1 MLEILPGVHHWTAM
15 RESIGLLVSSY
26 YVDPAGIL
34 IDPMLPEEGLDAFA
48 GLQRPQQVVLTS
60 GLHARDAG
68 AFADAFGCVIRAP
81 RAAAARLQ
89 GTLDTQPY
97 SHGDELAP
105 AVTSLEIGR
114 LAPDEYALHL
124 QITEGAI
131 VFADALNHYGDTLGF
146 FPDYLLGDDP
156 PAVKRALTRAFEGLL
171 AEREFD
177 HLLFAHGD
185 PIVGGGKAALRTF
198 INQQFPGSADA

>member
-15 RESIGLLVSSY
+15 RESIGALVSSY
-26 YVDPAGIL
+26 YVEAAGVL

-81 RAAAARLQ
+81 REAASRLQ
-89 GTLDTQPY
+89 GRLDTQPY
-97 SHGDELAP
+97 GHGDELAP
-105 AVTSLEIGR
+105 AVTGLQIGR

-124 QITEGAI
+124 QIAEGAI

-146 FPDYLLGDDP
+146 FPDHLLGDDP
-156 PAVKRALTRAFEGLL
+156 EAEKQRLREGFARLVEAVD
-171 AEREFD
+171 FD
-177 HLLFAHGD
+177 HLLFAHGA
-185 PIVGGGKAALRTF
+185 PILGDGRERLKHFAA
-198 INQQFPGSADA
+198 G